1 MDSSYPEMSLSD
13 GGNMNQPN
21 GLLNSPQNAFN
32 RLQDQ
37 VSKESHRVISEWLGQ
52 LPLRF
57 NLISREP
64 LTDDIKETKGV

>member
-1 MDSSYPEMSLSD
+1 
-13 GGNMNQPN
+13 MNQPN

-37 VSKESHRVISEWLGQ
+37 VSKESHRVRAMVRAVDFHL